1 MPKILDCTLRDGG
14 YINNWNFDNKSAKD
28 IIALLQKAYIDY
40 IEIGFYHHNL
50 DKIIPDNCSDIFAMV
65 EYNKTKIDEIPP
77 CEKSKIKNL
86 RIIFKKHDA
95 KNALEYCQKIKN
107 LGYNI
112 FINAT
117 FINQYNDNELIELI
131 GKVNKINP
139 FAFTFTDSMGVFT
152 SSDIKK
158 IYKIINSVLET
169 KIALCFHSHNNLG
182 LSFSNAKT
190 LIEINNSRELI
201 IDSCLFGMGRGAGN
215 IKSEE
220 LAKYLGKDK
229 YKIKYMYEAIEK
241 YIRPIYKKYP
251 WGYSIPYYL
260 SALHGCHPNYA
271 LDIIKRKADLKEM
284 DEIFSSIPSDKK
296 FIYDSKLLS

>member
-14 YINNWNFDNKSAKD
+14 YINNWNFDSAKD
-28 IIALLQKAYIDY
+28 IIYLLQKSGIDY

-50 DKIIPDNCSDIFAMV
+50 NKIIPDSCSDIFAMV
-65 EYNKTKIDEIPP
+65 EYSKTKIEEFLP

-86 RIIFKKHDA
+86 RIIFKKHDF
-95 KNALEYCQKIKN
+95 KNALEYCKKVKD

-117 FINQYNDNELIELI
+117 FINQYSEIELIELVEGI
-131 GKVNKINP
+131 NKVNP

-152 SSDIKK
+152 SNNIKK
-158 IYKIINSVLET
+158 IYGIINPILNPD
-169 KIALCFHSHNNLG
+169 IAICFHSHNNLG
-182 LSFSNAKT
+182 LSLSNAKT
-190 LIEINNSRELI
+190 LIEVNKTHRLI

-220 LAKYLGKDK
+220 LMKYLNKGQ
-229 YKIKYMYEAIEK
+229 YEIKYLFEAIEK
-241 YIRPIYKKYP
+241 YIKPIYKKHP
-251 WGYSIPYYL
+251 WGNSIPYYL
-260 SALHGCHPNYA
+260 SALYSCHPNYA
-271 LDIIKRKADLKEM
+271 LDMIKKKADLKEM
-284 DEIFSSIPSDKK
+284 DEIFSSIPNDKK